1 MSYHHFSIDES
12 ESILICRMQGLNFS
26 QIVKLLYRHPSSIS
40 REWERHLREGS
51 YSPSHAQASYHKAKS
66 HCGRKIDHHL
76 SNTVQHLFLDCQ
88 WSPEEI
94 EGR

>member
-12 ESILICRMQGLNFS
+12 ESILIYRTKGLNFS
-26 QIVKLLYRHPSSIS
+26 QKAKLLYRHPSSIS
-40 REWERHLREGS
+40 QEWKRYAGSES
-51 YSPSHAQASYHKAKS
+51 YSPSHAQESYRKAKS
-66 HCGRKIDHHL
+66 HCGWKIDHHL

>member
-26 QIVKLLYRHPSSIS
+26 QIAKLLYRHPSSIS
-40 REWERHLREGS
+40 QEWKRYAESES
-51 YSPSHAQASYHKAKS
+51 YSPSHAQESYYIAKS

-76 SNTVQHLFLDCQ
+76 SNTVKHLFLDC
-88 WSPEEI
+88 
-94 EGR
+94 